1 MSLIIFYSLGL
12 IYEED
17 SIFQQYTSVM
27 MFVNVACTCFSQMFI
42 SFIFHM
48 MAEPIEIAQNLNDGK
63 TEIIVRRDGQRIHSW
78 REDDL
83 KQFVS
88 NPNGSRTQINEAEET
103 KENYAELP
111 GKRVKSESDLLEGK
125 EDGLD
130 EDQRA
135 LFRMFFAFAD
145 PN

>member
-1 MSLIIFYSLGL
+1 
-12 IYEED
+12 
-17 SIFQQYTSVM
+17 M

-48 MAEPIEIAQNLNDGK
+48 MAEPIEIAQNMNDGK

-83 KQFVS
+83 QQFVS
-88 NPNGSRTQINEAEET
+88 NPTTARVTAINEEEES
-103 KENYAELP
+103 KESYTELAGTR
-111 GKRVKSESDLLEGK
+111 GKSDGSGSLLEGK

-130 EDQRA
+130 DEQRA